1 MCFQQPAPKVGAL
14 SEASA
19 PQQLLLRCSTSCGHA
34 VVLTPLAYFHV
45 GNDCLL
51 HLPALTYHNRQVFK
65 LLTIV

>member
-1 MCFQQPAPKVGAL
+1 MQILQEQISV
-14 SEASA
+14 
-19 PQQLLLRCSTSCGHA
+19 HA
-34 VVLTPLAYFHV
+34 VLLTPLAYFHV

>member
-1 MCFQQPAPKVGAL
+1 MQILQEQISVHASRTHAPYL
-14 SEASA
+14 H
-19 PQQLLLRCSTSCGHA
+19 PFPLL
-34 VVLTPLAYFHV
+34 LTPLAYFHV